1 MSRYYTR
8 AELDN
13 SPSRREGMDAKK
25 ETQFRW
31 AACELI
37 KDTGMRLKVYAR
49 GARAAALSSASGL
62 SLSLCSR
69 AFDGAQAAADDCDGH
84 GVLPPLLRAEQ
95 PHEGRERLAPSE
107 RGVPLSGGQG

>member
-13 SPSRREGMDAKK
+13 SPSRRDGMDAKK

-49 GARAAALSSASGL
+49 ARRLRSGSPRGPVGADA
-62 SLSLCSR
+62 C
-69 AFDGAQAAADDCDGH
+69 GACA
-84 GVLPPLLRAEQ
+84 
-95 PHEGRERLAPSE
+95 GRS
-107 RGVPLSGGQG
+107 